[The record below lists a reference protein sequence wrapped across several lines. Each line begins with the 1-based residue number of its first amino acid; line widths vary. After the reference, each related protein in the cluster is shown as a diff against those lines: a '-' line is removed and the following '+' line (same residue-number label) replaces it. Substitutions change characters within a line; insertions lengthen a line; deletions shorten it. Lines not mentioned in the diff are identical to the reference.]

1 MRARLPGAV
10 QLVYDNYN
18 ALVIGFGPTEKP
30 FEAIFSIAV
39 LTRYTCLC
47 FLQCGP
53 ALRDPKKLL
62 KGSGKLAR
70 HIPFTRAEE
79 FDNPAVQELIA
90 KAQARAKK
98 RFDPDAPGRL
108 IIRSASAKQRP
119 RRPPVGGE
127 NS

>member
-1 MRARLPGAV
+1 MAFQNENMTPRTQLEGFIVRLTPEISKLARGLFARMRARLPGAV

-30 FEAIFSIAV
+30 SEAIFSIAV
-39 LTRYTCLC
+39 LTRYACLC

-79 FDNPAVQELIA
+79 FDNP
-90 KAQARAKK
+90 
-98 RFDPDAPGRL
+98 
-108 IIRSASAKQRP
+108 
-119 RRPPVGGE
+119 
-127 NS
+127 